1 MSANGGPYK
10 VPVGLHPD
18 FPRRGRLGDHA
29 RLVSYLQRLA
39 AAFSR
44 GGQCWVTVTGL
55 DGRPIGG
62 ALCFTNAGQAYGV
75 KTSFIAML
83 EYKTASPGFRTICHA
98 IEEAIRRGATRFPFL
113 SGDPG
118 WARLMEA

>member
-18 FPRRGRLGDHA
+18 FPHRGRLGDHA

-39 AAFSR
+39 AAFGR
-44 GGQCWVTVTGL
+44 RGQCWVTVTGL

-62 ALCFTNAGQAYGV
+62 ALCFTNAGQALVLSNGV
-75 KTSFIAML
+75 ENLAGQYQPRCIPRPKA
-83 EYKTASPGFRTICHA
+83 YNRPSPPGMTDLD
-98 IEEAIRRGATRFPFL
+98 RGRPERIL
-113 SGDPG
+113 
-118 WARLMEA
+118 LC